1 MASLSLSRGS
11 KPKQMEY
18 GKRLSELL
26 MEQQEPFLL
35 DEYLKQ
41 NGYSRRAPKCHQISG
56 LCCPLSV
63 CKKLLKK
70 RSSRGSAGGS
80 CSTALR
86 SMLNKIMYQKVIR
99 KLMNWGC
106 GKKMEFRRLDNSFE
120 GDSIGEDDDWRKME
134 VSSRQ
139 LSPVSVFELHS
150 DEDSSPSNEYRNFQ
164 DEERLSTS
172 SRVSEGEEELQIS
185 TNSSLKNNVVGKD
198 VQEMIWEPQETLR
211 SQMSLKQTDEQV
223 LSWEKITRDINKIPT
238 LIEYD
243 FTKSGKQ
250 WCQLKQDMVGIGS
263 EIETLI
269 FEEIRKEAVL
279 DLLGS
284 HCTL

>member
-1 MASLSLSRGS
+1 
-11 KPKQMEY
+11 MEY

-41 NGYSRRAPKCHQISG
+41 NGYSRRSPKCHQISG
-56 LCCPLSV
+56 LCCSLSV
-63 CKKLLKK
+63 CKKLLK
-70 RSSRGSAGGS
+70 RRSRGSTGG
-80 CSTALR
+80 STALR
-86 SMLNKIMYQKVIR
+86 SLLNKIMYQKVIR

-106 GKKMEFRRLDNSFE
+106 GKQMEFTRLHNSFE
-120 GDSIGEDDDWRKME
+120 GDSNGEDDDWKKME
-134 VSSRQ
+134 VTSRQ

-150 DEDSSPSNEYRNFQ
+150 DEDSSPTHEYSNFK
-164 DEERLSTS
+164 DEELSTS
-172 SRVSEGEEELQIS
+172 SRGSEGEEELQIS
-185 TNSSLKNNVVGKD
+185 AISSLKNNVLGTD
-198 VQEMIWEPQETLR
+198 VQEMIWEPQENLR

-243 FTKSGKQ
+243 FTKSEKQ
-250 WCQLKQDMVGIGS
+250 WYQLKQDMVGIGS

>member
-1 MASLSLSRGS
+1 
-11 KPKQMEY
+11 MEY

-70 RSSRGSAGGS
+70 RSSRGSTGGS

-120 GDSIGEDDDWRKME
+120 RDSIGEDDDWRKME

-150 DEDSSPSNEYRNFQ
+150 DEDSSPSNEYRNCKFLCASILFKVLNNNLTYFLYTLLNYQ
-164 DEERLSTS
+164 APS
-172 SRVSEGEEELQIS
+172 VF
-185 TNSSLKNNVVGKD
+185 SL
-198 VQEMIWEPQETLR
+198 P
-211 SQMSLKQTDEQV
+211 
-223 LSWEKITRDINKIPT
+223 SWLDPYVDNWYLYLYSFPILFDFI
-238 LIEYD
+238 LV
-243 FTKSGKQ
+243 FTK
-250 WCQLKQDMVGIGS
+250 
-263 EIETLI
+263 T
-269 FEEIRKEAVL
+269 
-279 DLLGS
+279 
-284 HCTL
+284 